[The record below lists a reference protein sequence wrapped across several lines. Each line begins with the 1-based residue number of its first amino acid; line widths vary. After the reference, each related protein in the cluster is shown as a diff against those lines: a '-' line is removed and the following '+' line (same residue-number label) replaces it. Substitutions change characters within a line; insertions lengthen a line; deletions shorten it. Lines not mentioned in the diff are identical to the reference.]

1 MSPSDPR
8 PASVWNRFWSP
19 KSFLEQAAPEAS
31 AEEAEAIARRNDVW
45 LKTYMD
51 LYILRWGGL
60 WAASVAVALLMAD
73 VAGLLFALALAAN
86 LAALVGLVAMV
97 LIYRRAS
104 RAVRDQTGKN
114 GRR

>member
-1 MSPSDPR
+1 MSPPEPR

-31 AEEAEAIARRNDVW
+31 AEEADAVARRNNVW

-51 LYILRWGGL
+51 MYILRWGGL
-60 WAASVAVALLMAD
+60 WAASLAVALLMME

-86 LAALVGLVAMV
+86 LAALVGLIAM
-97 LIYRRAS
+97 IFTYRRAS
-104 RAVRDQTGKN
+104 SAVQDQTRKN
-114 GRR
+114 GGR